1 MEATKIQTSLA
12 ENEGTIKLKMTT
24 AQTELPEIVKQVA
37 ADDKRVVLLQDG
49 KEMAAIISMEAFEF
63 LERMVEKME
72 DEIDLADSRS
82 ALAEAEQEGTIP
94 WEQVKKELG
103 L

>member
-24 AQTELPEIVKQVA
+24 AQTELPEIIKQVA
-37 ADDKRVVLLQDG
+37 ADDKRVILMQDG
-49 KEMAAIISMEAFEF
+49 KEMAAIISREAFEF

-72 DEIDLADSRS
+72 DEIDIQEAERI
-82 ALAEAEQEGTIP
+82 LAESKPEDYITYKSSSS
-94 WEQVKKELG
+94 WS
-103 L
+103 